1 MDMTFVFSDFH
12 GDLDTMAKSF
22 AVKGLMTYDGNEEKL
37 IQAIKAGVGSG
48 GNHGVSLEKS
58 IIRQK
63 KPVRLFFLGD
73 CLDRCNYGYHIIQF
87 FTKVR
92 WEQFNIHPVFLLGNH
107 DLLNVLFFLNPFK
120 LYRFYRGNGPS
131 YSKVLE
137 YIRSMGLDKSLRG
150 FIDLHRDEIMD
161 LQKQFYR
168 EGRIEVSQGHPSTSA
183 ILRYGRDYSF
193 FHKLGPVDSK
203 KEWESV
209 SKLREILGIERDEDE
224 IDDESEYRK
233 WYPEGSYVD
242 TMLKAYVPPDGENH
256 WWTLIPGRLRDE
268 EEDEGDMSYGEIAD
282 FNILRRK
289 VDKDRVEILPI
300 DWRVISVVWR
310 KHYGDYFRR
319 VKYVYLDGS
328 TIFVHGGI
336 SVLSMM
342 DPLVF
347 GNLYF
352 PVERKFR
359 KPDRYMNLEIQAKRS
374 NRLVSQVL
382 RNALNDYS
390 FEDMCG
396 AEVIDLMGWWRG
408 SHAGFPQFGGPL
420 WSDFEYLDNCLKD
433 EEMREGLLEFYRK
446 FSETYGIKRIIC
458 GHTPFYTFGEEA
470 GPLLKRNEDLEKE
483 LGLEYICVDNGCSR
497 AYRYKRPVPN
507 GIVIDSEGKI

>member
-1 MDMTFVFSDFH
+1 MINFDKTFVFTDFH
-12 GDLDTMAKSF
+12 GDLDIMAKSF

-37 IQAIKAGVGSG
+37 IQAIKAQVG
-48 GNHGVSLEKS
+48 GNHGGLLEKL

-87 FTKVR
+87 FTKIR

-107 DLLNVLFFLNPFK
+107 DLLNLLFFINPFK

-131 YSKVLE
+131 YSTVLE
-137 YIRSMGLDKSLRG
+137 YIRSMGLDKSLKG
-150 FIDLHRDEIMD
+150 FIDLHCDEIMD

-168 EGRIEVSQGHPSTSA
+168 EGRIEVWQGHPSTSTV
-183 ILRYGRDYSF
+183 LRYGRDYSF
-193 FHKLGPVDSK
+193 FDKLGSVDSK

-209 SKLREILGIERDEDE
+209 SKLRDALGIERDEDE

-233 WYPEGSYVD
+233 WAPEGSYVD
-242 TMLKAYVPPDGENH
+242 TMLKAYVPPDGENY
-256 WWTLIPGRLRDE
+256 WWSLIPGRVRDE
-268 EEDEGDMSYGEIAD
+268 DDEDMSYGEIAD
-282 FNILRRK
+282 FNVLRRE
-289 VDKDRVEILPI
+289 VGDGRVEILPV

-310 KHYGDYFRR
+310 NHYGDYFRR
-319 VKYVYLDGS
+319 VKYLYIDGS
-328 TIFVHGGI
+328 TIFAHGGI

-347 GNLYF
+347 GNMYL
-352 PVERKFR
+352 PVEGKFR
-359 KPDRYMNLEIQAKRS
+359 KPDRMMNLEIQAKRS

-382 RNALNDYS
+382 RSALNDYS

-420 WSDFEYLDNCLKD
+420 WSDFEYLENCMRD
-433 EEMREGLLEFYRK
+433 EDLREGVLDFYRK
-446 FSETYGIKRIIC
+446 FTETYGIKRIIC

-470 GPLLKRNEDLEKE
+470 GPLSRRCEDLETE

-507 GIVIDSEGKI
+507 GIVISSEGKI

>member
-1 MDMTFVFSDFH
+1 MDKTFVFSDFH
-12 GDLDTMAKSF
+12 GDVDIMAKSF
-22 AVKGLMTYDGNEEKL
+22 AVKGLIAYDEDADTL
-37 IQAIKAGVGSG
+37 IQSIEAHVD
-48 GNHGVSLEKS
+48 GNHGISLEDMV
-58 IIRQK
+58 IRQK

-73 CLDRCNYGYHIIQF
+73 CLDRCRYGYHIIQF
-87 FTKVR
+87 FTKIR
-92 WEQFNIHPVFLLGNH
+92 WEQFNIFPVFLLGNH
-107 DLLNVLFFLNPFK
+107 DLLNVLFFINPFK

-137 YIRSMGLDKSLRG
+137 YIRSMGLEQSLRG
-150 FIDLHRDEIMD
+150 FIDLHGEEIMA
-161 LQKQFYR
+161 LQRQFYR
-168 EGRIEVSQGHPSTSA
+168 EGRLEVSQGHPSTSTV
-183 ILRYGRDYSF
+183 LRYGRDYSF
-193 FHKLGPVDSK
+193 FDKLGSIDSK

-209 SKLREILGIERDEDE
+209 SMLRDALGIEKDEDE
-224 IDDESEYRK
+224 IDDASEYRK
-233 WYPEGSYVD
+233 WDPEGSYVD
-242 TMLKAYVPPDGENH
+242 TMLKAYIPPDGENY
-256 WWTLIPGRLRDE
+256 WWNLVPGGVRDE
-268 EEDEGDMSYGEIAD
+268 EDENMSYGKIRD
-282 FNILRRK
+282 INILRRK
-289 VDKDRVEILPI
+289 VNDDEIEILPI

-319 VKYVYLDGS
+319 VKYLYLEGP

-347 GNLYF
+347 GNMYF
-352 PVERKFR
+352 PIEGKFR
-359 KPDRYMNLEIQAKRS
+359 KPDRWMNLEIQAKRS

-396 AEVIDLMGWWRG
+396 AEVLDLMGWWRG

-420 WSDFEYLDNCLKD
+420 WSDFEYLESCMED
-433 EEMREGLLEFYRK
+433 EELREGLLDFYRK

-470 GPLLKRNEDLEKE
+470 GPLSKRCEDLEKE

-507 GIVIDSEGKI
+507 GIVLKESGKT